1 MKLST
6 DILNELTAISPLIA
20 GMERVNVFTVPG
32 GYFEGLA
39 AGILASVKE
48 KKRSLINSVSNE
60 PSFEVPQGY
69 FDSLADNIMA
79 RIKAEE
85 NAPAADELRKLSPML
100 YSIQNEN
107 VFEVPKGYFDT
118 LSDNILAQ
126 VKPQETKV
134 VNMSRR
140 SSSFLKYAVAA
151 VFTGVMALGVFQ
163 LTDNGKNTVV
173 NSIIAEGTQIAK
185 ENKFDEEL
193 SKLTDADIVK
203 YLEATGTDVNAAVV
217 ANSMDENELPS
228 QEEYLMDEQ
237 ALDKYLNSINVDDTK
252 N

>member
-6 DILNELTAISPLIA
+6 NILDELKEISPLIA
-20 GMERVNVFTVPG
+20 GMERVNVFTVPE

-39 AGILASVKE
+39 TVILASLKDE
-48 KKRSLINSVSNE
+48 ESSLINSFSNQ
-60 PSFEVPQGY
+60 SSLTVPAGY

-79 RIKAEE
+79 RIKAGQNES
-85 NAPAADELRKLSPML
+85 APDELRELSPML

-107 VFEVPKGYFDT
+107 VFKVPRGYFDE

-126 VKPQETKV
+126 VKPQQTKV

-140 SSSFLKYAVAA
+140 GSAFLKYAVAA
-151 VFTGVMALGVFQ
+151 VFTGVMALGVFK
-163 LTDNGKNTVV
+163 LTDNGKNSVDT
-173 NSIIAEGTQIAK
+173 IIAEGTQIAK

-193 SKLTDADIVK
+193 AKITDADIVK

-217 ANSMDENELPS
+217 ANSIDENELPS

-237 ALDKYLNSINVDDTK
+237 ALDNYLNSINVNDTK